1 MPYIFKLIVIFLLS
15 SNCFSQ
21 KVLRIAAWGGEIPQE
36 LITQFEK
43 KTGTKVFITTVESN
57 ESLLIKLKT
66 SKKSIYDI
74 IAPSNYYVDML
85 AKMHMIQKLDPN
97 KIPELQ
103 NISSVF
109 IESDKPLYS
118 VPFIY
123 GASGIFYNKKWVK
136 EIPYHWE
143 DFWKSIYRDQLLLL
157 DDTRE
162 VFSMTLLTQKFS
174 PNSQNP
180 AQIQQAYQHL
190 LKLTPNIKLFAS
202 DAVPRIIT
210 DEDAQIGMAWN
221 GDVVKAR
228 QENPAIEFI
237 YPQEGFILWN
247 EGFSIT
253 QNAQN
258 IEESYAFINFILEP
272 QNSALITKKF
282 GFSVTNEKAKAF
294 LPKNLVNDPI
304 LFPSSE
310 TLKYGILQK
319 SLDANALKLYNEYWE
334 RFKLS
339 I

>member
-1 MPYIFKLIVIFLLS
+1 
-15 SNCFSQ
+15 
-21 KVLRIAAWGGEIPQE
+21 
-36 LITQFEK
+36 
-43 KTGTKVFITTVESN
+43 
-57 ESLLIKLKT
+57 
-66 SKKSIYDI
+66 
-74 IAPSNYYVDML
+74 
-85 AKMHMIQKLDPN
+85 
-97 KIPELQ
+97 
-103 NISSVF
+103 
-109 IESDKPLYS
+109 
-118 VPFIY
+118 
-123 GASGIFYNKKWVK
+123 
-136 EIPYHWE
+136 
-143 DFWKSIYRDQLLLL
+143 
-157 DDTRE
+157 
-162 VFSMTLLTQKFS
+162 
-174 PNSQNP
+174 
-180 AQIQQAYQHL
+180 
-190 LKLTPNIKLFAS
+190 
-202 DAVPRIIT
+202 
-210 DEDAQIGMAWN
+210 
-221 GDVVKAR
+221 
-228 QENPAIEFI
+228 AIEFI

>member
-1 MPYIFKLIVIFLLS
+1 MMNFLKIFCILLIS
-15 SNCFSQ
+15 KACFCQ
-21 KVLRIAAWGGEIPQE
+21 KTLRIAAWGGEIPHE
-36 LITQFEK
+36 LIAKFEK

-66 SKKSIYDI
+66 SKKSLYDI

-97 KIPELQ
+97 QIPELQ
-103 NISSVF
+103 HISSVF
-109 IESDKPLYS
+109 INPKGPLYS

-136 EIPYHWE
+136 EIPYHWT
-143 DFWKSIYRDQLLLL
+143 DFWKASYQDQLLLL

-162 VFSMTLLTQKFS
+162 VFSATLLSQSLS
-174 PNSQNP
+174 PNTQNP
-180 AQIQQAYQHL
+180 AEIKKAYQQL

-221 GDVVKAR
+221 GDVVKSR
-228 QENPAIEFI
+228 QENPNIEFV
-237 YPQEGFILWN
+237 YPREGFILWN

-253 QNAQN
+253 QNAEN
-258 IEESYAFINFILEP
+258 IEEAYAFINFILEP

-282 GFSVTNEKAKAF
+282 GFSVTNEKAKDY
-294 LPKNLVNDPI
+294 LPKHLVEDPI
-304 LFPSSE
+304 LFPSPE
-310 TLKYGILQK
+310 ILKYGILQK
-319 SLDANALKLYNEYWE
+319 SLDANTLKLYNEYWE